1 MLSEG
6 VRFDGLEFTS
16 VEVTERTTWTFAELT
31 DRDGLK
37 ATVEITSGPET
48 AMAVKLLP
56 EMLHALA
63 DEPLFSDEDVQS
75 RSGLLDGDLQR
86 DKAKATAIS
95 GLRSAVTDLLAQKH
109 GQSITEYLGGSVQ
122 GTVPLYGN
130 INRHLLTRERTPE
143 AFVSAALL
151 AVENGFT
158 TIKCAPFD
166 EVRPPSTTDA
176 ILGLA
181 DVGIRRVAAIRAAIG
196 PDITILVDCHSRFE
210 LHTAPLVAEELAKSG
225 IGWFEEPV
233 EPTDDMDALIQVAGI
248 VSMTVAGGEGGY
260 GQQCFD
266 ELIKTGAVKVIMPDI
281 KYCGGVA
288 EAQRAGISALALG
301 GQVSPHSPSGP
312 ISLLQSGHVS
322 AALPGSM
329 PLEHA
334 VYEATWRA
342 EILSPEEVVK
352 DGRLIIPSGPG
363 LGATLTRSVI
373 NQRGKRWK
381 P

>member
-1 MLSEG
+1 MSEG
-6 VRFDGLEFTS
+6 ARFESLEFVS
-16 VEVTERTTWTFAELT
+16 VEVTERTTWAFAELT
-31 DRDGLK
+31 DGDGLR
-37 ATVEITSGPET
+37 ATVEITSGAQT

-63 DEPLFSDEDVQS
+63 DEPVFNDEDVQS
-75 RSGLLDGDLQR
+75 RLGLSDVDLQQ
-86 DKAKATAIS
+86 DKARATAIS
-95 GLRSAVTDLLAQKH
+95 GLRSAVTDVLAQKQ
-109 GQSITEYLGGSVQ
+109 GKSITEFLGGNVQ
-122 GTVPLYGN
+122 DRVPLYGN
-130 INRHLLTRERTPE
+130 INRHLLTQERTPY
-143 AFVSAALL
+143 AFANAALM
-151 AVENGFT
+151 AVQKGFT

-166 EVRPPSTTDA
+166 EVIPPSTTDA

-181 DVGIRRVAAIRAAIG
+181 DMGIRRVAAIRSAIG

-210 LHTAPLVAEELAKSG
+210 LHTAPLVAEELARSG

-233 EPTDDMDALIQVAGI
+233 EPTGDMDALIQIAGM

-288 EAQRAGISALALG
+288 EAQRAGKSALALG

-329 PLEHA
+329 LLEHA

-342 EILSPEEVVK
+342 EVLYPAEVVNG
-352 DGRLIIPSGPG
+352 GRLTVPSGPG
-363 LGATLTRSVI
+363 LGATLNQSVI

>member
-1 MLSEG
+1 
-6 VRFDGLEFTS
+6 
-16 VEVTERTTWTFAELT
+16 
-31 DRDGLK
+31 
-37 ATVEITSGPET
+37 
-48 AMAVKLLP
+48 
-56 EMLHALA
+56 
-63 DEPLFSDEDVQS
+63 
-75 RSGLLDGDLQR
+75 
-86 DKAKATAIS
+86 
-95 GLRSAVTDLLAQKH
+95 
-109 GQSITEYLGGSVQ
+109 
-122 GTVPLYGN
+122 
-130 INRHLLTRERTPE
+130 
-143 AFVSAALL
+143 
-151 AVENGFT
+151 
-158 TIKCAPFD
+158 
-166 EVRPPSTTDA
+166 
-176 ILGLA
+176 
-181 DVGIRRVAAIRAAIG
+181 
-196 PDITILVDCHSRFE
+196 
-210 LHTAPLVAEELAKSG
+210 
-225 IGWFEEPV
+225 
-233 EPTDDMDALIQVAGI
+233 
-248 VSMTVAGGEGGY
+248 MTVAGGEGGY

>member
-1 MLSEG
+1 MSES
-6 VRFDGLEFTS
+6 VRFDGLEFAS
-16 VEVTERTTWTFAELT
+16 VEVTERTTWIFAELT
-31 DRDGLK
+31 DKNGLK

-56 EMLHALA
+56 EMLQALA
-63 DEPLFSDEDVQS
+63 EEPIFKDEDVQS
-75 RSGLLDGDLQR
+75 RLGLSDGELQQ

-95 GLRSAVTDLLAQKH
+95 GLRSAVTDVLAQKH
-109 GQSITEYLGGSVQ
+109 GQSITEFLGGNVQ
-122 GTVPLYGN
+122 DSVPLYGN
-130 INRHLLTRERTPE
+130 INRHLLTRERTPD
-143 AFVSAALL
+143 AFAKAALM

-166 EVRPPSTTDA
+166 EVSPPSTTDA
-176 ILGLA
+176 ILGIA
-181 DVGIRRVAAIRAAIG
+181 NVGIRRVAAIRAAIG
-196 PDITILVDCHSRFE
+196 PDVAILVDCHSRFE

-233 EPTDDMDALIQVAGI
+233 EPTDDMDVLIQIAGI

-266 ELIKTGAVKVIMPDI
+266 ELIKSGAVKVIMPDI

-288 EAQRAGISALALG
+288 EARRAGISALALG

-334 VYEATWRA
+334 VYEATWRS
-342 EILSPEEVVK
+342 EVLSPSEVVK
-352 DGRLIIPSGPG
+352 DGRLTIPSGPG
-363 LGATLTRSVI
+363 LGATLNQSLI